1 MEVDDLQTCGET
13 SVKESPVRSDDK
25 RLPVPRCGQREEV
38 EEEVNRMHMDHV
50 RTLDVTQ
57 HLRCNRIPMRPSI
70 GDAHDLDAV
79 DIFMFGQNDVGL
91 CEVAIECDYLHPLA
105 CLELGLRK
113 IVNDIL

>member
-1 MEVDDLQTCGET
+1 MEVDDFQTCGET
-13 SVKESPVRSDDK
+13 SVEESAVRSDDK
-25 RLPVPRCGQREEV
+25 RLPVPRCGQRKEI
-38 EEEVNRMHMDHV
+38 EEEVDRMHMDHV
-50 RTLDVTQ
+50 RSLDVTQ
-57 HLRCNRIPMRPSI
+57 HLGRNRIPMRSSI

-91 CEVAIECDYLHPLA
+91 CEVAIECDHLHPLA